1 MCVME
6 KQKKGWNKMAKTLI
20 IIFLSLCCLSFVA
33 YISLLIVG
41 GLILLILKVGQ
52 LIEEWRNKHGKI
64 L

>member
-33 YISLLIVG
+33 YVSLLTVG
-41 GLILLILKVGQ
+41 ALILLILKVEQ
-52 LIEEWRNKHGKI
+52 LIKRLYNKRK
-64 L
+64 